1 MRSQDAAGRR
11 LDETGSRSKNMT
23 DPAHHTVRHAV
34 CDPAKPAPIILLVD
48 DDEITRIS
56 MAGRLK
62 RLGYRV
68 IEADDGNT
76 GLAATRRHRP
86 DLIIL
91 DWMMPGLDGPSVCE
105 AIRADAALKSSHV
118 VLMTAHD
125 RPDQIVEGLSRGADD
140 FLSKAA
146 SKQEVL
152 ARVRAGLR
160 ASALVR
166 EIEHTRDDLDRSHR
180 LLSIKQA
187 ELEKELQSAAEFV
200 QSQLPPP
207 GQPAPGLAMQWA
219 YQPSLALGGDLFQ
232 VRRWGPDTLG
242 LYILDASGHGIAA
255 ALRAIALMSF
265 LREDNLARAVG
276 SSDPGIIVTEAN
288 RRFPLTQ
295 DGEYFT
301 LWVGRL
307 HLPSRT
313 LSYAAAGHGGA
324 FVQSTEAASRWLS
337 SAGLPLG
344 FDPETRF
351 DSASTQLHKQD
362 RLYLLS
368 DGIYEA
374 PSATGEPWGRP
385 RLQDVLEAN
394 RGRTLENSIR
404 HTIAAA
410 KHWLG
415 GETFPDDVALIGLE
429 VMDQAMP
436 SRSRSSWTTDRS

>member
-1 MRSQDAAGRR
+1 MRPAPEPYDVPC
-11 LDETGSRSKNMT
+11 
-23 DPAHHTVRHAV
+23 PAHHTIESPPSREIVE
-34 CDPAKPAPIILLVD
+34 PAPVILLVD
-48 DDEITRIS
+48 DDDITRTS

-68 IEADDGNT
+68 LEAVDGDA

-105 AIRADAALKSSHV
+105 AIRADTELKSSQV

-125 RPDQIVEGLSRGADD
+125 RPDQIAEGLSRGADD

-152 ARVRAGLR
+152 ARVQASLR

-166 EIEHTRDDLDRSHR
+166 EIERTRDDLDRSHR
-180 LLSIKQA
+180 LLSAKQE
-187 ELEKELQSAAEFV
+187 ELENELQSAAEFV
-200 QSQLPPP
+200 RSQLPHP
-207 GQPAPGLAMQWA
+207 GMPAPGLAMHWA

-232 VRRWGPDTLG
+232 VGQWGPDTLG
-242 LYILDASGHGIAA
+242 LYILDASGHGVAA

-265 LREDNLARAVG
+265 LREENLARAVG
-276 SSDPGIIVTEAN
+276 SYDPGAIINEAN

-301 LWVGRL
+301 LWVGSL
-307 HLPSRT
+307 HLPTRT
-313 LSYAAAGHGGA
+313 LVYAAAGHGGA
-324 FVQSTEAASRWLS
+324 FVQSNHGASQWLPN
-337 SAGLPLG
+337 AGLPLG
-344 FDPETRF
+344 FDEEATF
-351 DSASTQLHKQD
+351 DTARIRLHRHD

-374 PSATGEPWGRP
+374 PSATGELWGRA
-385 RLQDVLEAN
+385 RLQNTLEAK
-394 RGRTLENSIR
+394 RSRTLENSINE
-404 HTIAAA
+404 TITTARQ
-410 KHWLG
+410 WLG
-415 GETFPDDVALIGLE
+415 SDTFPDDVALLGLE
-429 VMDQAMP
+429 VLEDSVLA
-436 SRSRSSWTTDRS
+436 RSVS

>member
-1 MRSQDAAGRR
+1 MRPAAGAG
-11 LDETGSRSKNMT
+11 DVTG
-23 DPAHHTVRHAV
+23 PAHHTA
-34 CDPAKPAPIILLVD
+34 CNSAAGETAKPAPVILLVD

-68 IEADDGNT
+68 IEAGDGNA
-76 GLAATRRHRP
+76 GLTATRRHRP

-105 AIRADAALKSSHV
+105 AIRADAELKSSHV

-152 ARVRAGLR
+152 ARVQASLR

-180 LLSIKQA
+180 LLSAKQA
-187 ELEKELQSAAEFV
+187 ELENELQSAAEFV
-200 QSQLPPP
+200 RSQLPPP
-207 GQPAPGLAMQWA
+207 GRPAPGLAMQWA

-242 LYILDASGHGIAA
+242 LYILDASGHGVAA

-276 SSDPGIIVTEAN
+276 SYDPGTIITEAN

-301 LWVGRL
+301 LWVGCL

-324 FVQSTEAASRWLS
+324 IVQSTKAASYWLS
-337 SAGLPLG
+337 SASLPLG
-344 FDPETRF
+344 FDPETTF
-351 DSASTQLHKQD
+351 DSTCTQLHAQD

-374 PSATGEPWGRP
+374 PSAGGELWGRP
-385 RLQDVLEAN
+385 RLQEALEAN
-394 RGRTLENSIR
+394 RRRALEDSID
-404 HTIAAA
+404 HTIATARQ
-410 KHWLG
+410 WLG
-415 GETFPDDVALIGLE
+415 GDTFPDDVALVGLE
-429 VMDQAMP
+429 VLDESGSA
-436 SRSRSSWTTDRS
+436 RSRS